1 MNFNDILNT
10 LKPVTSIIPV
20 DKINTVISSTGV
32 PTTITIPSGLLDIF
46 KNTPLE
52 KYIPSSGS
60 INLMNPTDF
69 INQGISSATIDAVG
83 VQNWFETDFVN
94 FFNINGL
101 STDFQALI
109 IKLAEFSGI
118 SLGIYL
124 IYKLNVKN

>member
-1 MNFNDILNT
+1 
-10 LKPVTSIIPV
+10 
-20 DKINTVISSTGV
+20 
-32 PTTITIPSGLLDIF
+32 
-46 KNTPLE
+46 
-52 KYIPSSGS
+52 
-60 INLMNPTDF
+60 MNPTDF

-118 SLGIYL
+118 SIGIYL